1 MPGFS
6 VPPPHVPADFKNTVA
21 LVGVGDTDYGSMYR
35 TTEPTRNPYTLGL
48 RAFKDALEDCGLD
61 KDEIDG
67 LIVVR
72 IPSYDE
78 FARLAGLRSLR
89 HANAYQGAGRM
100 SGVAI
105 TTAASLIYSG
115 QCKYVACVYGN
126 DGRTVGATYGGG
138 EGGNPYE
145 TPFGMTSP
153 GAECAMMFR
162 RYMHMYGATEGTLGA
177 LSISNRYHATMN
189 PRAVMRDPLDM
200 EKYMAARYIAAPLR
214 LYDYCLI
221 NDGACAI
228 IVTSVERAQDL
239 KKRPVRLAA
248 TAQGTDFGTYYATD
262 DFFRDAIKD
271 CFDRIMPA
279 AGMTHRDIKT
289 MSCYD
294 NFTPTIVF
302 ALEGAGFC
310 EYGEGWQYI
319 QNGNTTVGTGRL
331 PINTN
336 GGHTSESYMQ
346 GWGLHIELIRQLRGG
361 EVDPRRQVPDCDVAA
376 YVCPAPICNAHILVR
391 G

>member
-1 MPGFS
+1 M
-6 VPPPHVPADFKNTVA
+6 PHVPAEFRGKVA

-35 TTEPTRNPYTLGL
+35 TTELTRNPYTLGL
-48 RAFKDALEDCGLD
+48 RAFRDALEDSGLA
-61 KDEIDG
+61 KDRIDG

-72 IPSYDE
+72 IPSYDG
-78 FARLAGLRSLR
+78 FAQMAGLRNLR

-105 TTAASLIYSG
+105 TTAAALVYSG
-115 QCKYVACVYGN
+115 QCNYVACVYGN
-126 DGRTVGATYGGG
+126 DGRSAGATYGGG
-138 EGGNPYE
+138 EGGHPYE

-162 RYMHMYGATEGTLGA
+162 RYMHQYGATEGTLAA
-177 LSISNRYHATMN
+177 LAISNRYHATMN
-189 PRAVMRDPLDM
+189 PRAVMREPLDVDT
-200 EKYMAARYIAAPLR
+200 YMAARYIAAPLR

-221 NDGACAI
+221 NDGGCAI
-228 IVTSVERAQDL
+228 IVTSAERARDL
-239 KKRPVRLAA
+239 RKRPVLMAA
-248 TAQGTDFGTYYATD
+248 TAQGTDFGTYYAVEH
-262 DFFRDAIKD
+262 FFRNAIDD
-271 CFDRIMPA
+271 CFQRMLPA
-279 AGMTHRDIKT
+279 AGVTPRDIKT
-289 MSCYD
+289 LACYD

-310 EYGEGWQYI
+310 KDGEGWQFI
-319 QNGNTTVGTGRL
+319 QDGATMVGKGRL
-331 PINTN
+331 PVNTN

-346 GWGLHIELIRQLRGG
+346 GWGLHIELVRQLRGH

-376 YVCPAPICNAHILVR
+376 YICPAPICNAHILVR